1 MIQDIEKIAERLLK
15 NGLVTPMF
23 ISDCTNLSIPD
34 IQVLDNL
41 LRSDHYTKKDIDMLI
56 DNIYK
61 TKSHDIYKINP
72 YHLMEYAENTGWISI
87 KRKRL
92 DVAVFQK
99 TVINGDIENR
109 YQINIPLDKDLL
121 DYRSSMKAAILVIV
135 EADNCTEE
143 DLYQNITS
151 THNQYA
157 NSKKD
162 ENTRRDVDK
171 LKTTD
176 DYNWHSYGYI
186 DSYPVKYCAEKS
198 GEIYMVLSCMDGN
211 ISTVYHHPD
220 ITYRK
225 IQNGQDGKFYDEDL
239 KVAFYKL
246 QSEYYYHLSKEIEFE
261 VESEYFQK
269 TNNERKGDVKQHAK
283 NL

>member
-186 DSYPVKYCAEKS
+186 DSYPVNYRAEKS

>member
-87 KRKRL
+87 KRKIL

-186 DSYPVKYCAEKS
+186 DSYPVKYRAEKS